1 MEHALDDGLGKERA
15 TSREETSPGV
25 RLEAIDDPADLR
37 GLTIPQLEAL
47 AAEIREFLVEVAA
60 TKGGHFASSL
70 GTVELTLALHYVFN
84 TPHDL
89 LVWDVGHQG
98 YVHKI
103 LTGRRDRLP
112 TIRQDGGLSGFLK
125 RDESPYDSFGAGHAS
140 TAASAALGMATARD
154 LKREARKVIAVV
166 GDGAMTGGLAFEALN
181 NAGALGKD
189 LLVVLNDNAMS
200 ISPNVGAVAHYLTS
214 LTTHPY
220 YRKMKEEIY
229 TVLAR
234 LPRFGAPV
242 RQLAQR
248 LELGVKSA
256 LVPGAFFQALG
267 FQYLGPIDGHDL
279 EEIVP
284 TLERIRDLQKGP
296 VLLHVMTH
304 KGKGFKL
311 AEADPLTWHGVT
323 PFDPSTGKTL
333 DLPAPPAPGPSFT
346 RAFSDALI
354 DLAERHPDVVALTA
368 AMAPG
373 TGLDA
378 FQQRFPERSFD
389 VGIAEGH
396 AVTFAAGL
404 ATQGLRP
411 VCAIYSTFLQRA
423 FDHVVHDVALQDL
436 PVIFAMDRGGLVG
449 ADGPTHHGA
458 LDLAYMRMVPGMVV
472 SAPKDADELADLLET
487 AYACTAGPFAIRYPR
502 DNSPTPRRRAP
513 CVLPVGSWELLR
525 EDGWDV
531 ALLAVGTMVGSAE
544 RLADGLASRGYGA
557 SVVNARFVKP
567 LDTAML
573 RRIAGAAKLV
583 VTLEEGTLRGGFG
596 SAVHEASVEEDLGV
610 SGRLVHFGLPDRFL
624 THGSRG
630 RLLEDAGLS
639 VPKMLEALVER
650 LAGAG

>member
-1 MEHALDDGLGKERA
+1 MEHVLDDSRGKGR
-15 TSREETSPGV
+15 TVSRDGAGARV
-25 RLEAIDDPADLR
+25 RLSAIDDPSDLR
-37 GLTIPQLEAL
+37 AL
-47 AAEIREFLVEVAA
+47 SIDDLRDLAGQIREYLVEVAA

-89 LVWDVGHQG
+89 LVWDVGHQA

-112 TIRQDGGLSGFLK
+112 TIRQDDGLSGFLK
-125 RDESPYDSFGAGHAS
+125 RDESPYDTFGAGHAS
-140 TAASAALGMATARD
+140 TAASAALGMAIARE
-154 LKREARKVIAVV
+154 LKHEQRKVIAVV

-181 NAGALGKD
+181 NAGALGKE

-242 RQLAQR
+242 RELAQR

-279 EEIVP
+279 DELVP
-284 TLERIRDLQKGP
+284 TLQRIRDLQKGP

-323 PFDPSTGKTL
+323 PFDPATGRTISAA
-333 DLPAPPAPGPSFT
+333 APPAPGPSYT
-346 RAFSDALI
+346 QAFSDALI
-354 DLAERHPDVVALTA
+354 DLAARHADVVALTA

-378 FQQRFPERSFD
+378 FAQQYPERFFD

-396 AVTFAAGL
+396 GVTFAAGL

-423 FDHVVHDVALQDL
+423 FDHVVHDVAMQHL

-458 LDLAYMRMVPGMVV
+458 LDIAYMRMVPGMVV
-472 SAPKDADELADLLET
+472 CAPRDADELADLLET
-487 AYACTAGPFAIRYPR
+487 AHAHDGGPFAIRYPR
-502 DNSPTPRRRAP
+502 DHSPAPRTRAP
-513 CVLPVGSWELLR
+513 RVLPIGSWEMLR
-525 EDGWDV
+525 EEGGDV
-531 ALLAVGTMVGSAE
+531 ALLAVGSMVGTAQKV
-544 RLADGLASRGYGA
+544 ADGLVARGYGA

-567 LDTAML
+567 LDSAML
-573 RRIAGAAKLV
+573 RTIAEKARLV

-596 SAVHEASVEEDLGV
+596 SAVHEASVEEGLALSV
-610 SGRLVHFGLPDRFL
+610 RLAHFGLPDRFL

-639 VPKMLEALVER
+639 APQVLEAVLAR
-650 LAGAG
+650 LARA

>member
-1 MEHALDDGLGKERA
+1 MEHVLDDSRGKGRTVPRDGA
-15 TSREETSPGV
+15 GARV
-25 RLEAIDDPADLR
+25 RLASIDDPADLR
-37 GLTIPQLEAL
+37 AL
-47 AAEIREFLVEVAA
+47 SIDDLRDLAGQIREFLVEVAA

-70 GTVELTLALHYVFN
+70 GTVELTLALHYVFQ

-89 LVWDVGHQG
+89 LVWDVGHQA

-112 TIRQDGGLSGFLK
+112 TIRQDEGLSGFLK
-125 RDESPYDSFGAGHAS
+125 RDESPYDAFGAGHAS
-140 TAASAALGMATARD
+140 TAASAALGMAIARE
-154 LKREARKVIAVV
+154 LKHEQRKVIAVV

-234 LPRFGAPV
+234 LPRFAAPV
-242 RQLAQR
+242 RELAQR

-279 EEIVP
+279 DELVP
-284 TLERIRDLQKGP
+284 TLKRIRDLQKGP

-311 AEADPLTWHGVT
+311 AEDDPLTWHGVT
-323 PFDPSTGKTL
+323 PFDPATGKTISA
-333 DLPAPPAPGPSFT
+333 PAPPAPGPSYT
-346 RAFSDALI
+346 QAFSEALL
-354 DLAERHPDVVALTA
+354 DLAGRHPDVVALTA

-378 FQQRFPERSFD
+378 FAHQFPDRFFD

-396 AVTFAAGL
+396 GVTFAAGL

-423 FDHVVHDVALQDL
+423 FDHIVHDVAMQQL
-436 PVIFAMDRGGLVG
+436 PVTFALDRGGLVG

-472 SAPKDADELADLLET
+472 AAPRDADELADLLET
-487 AYACTAGPFAIRYPR
+487 AHGYADGPFAIRYPR
-502 DNSPTPRRRAP
+502 DSSPGPRTRAP
-513 CVLPVGSWELLR
+513 RVLPVGSWELLR
-525 EDGWDV
+525 ESGWDV
-531 ALLAVGTMVGSAE
+531 ALLAVGAMVGTAQKV
-544 RLADGLASRGYGA
+544 ADGLVAKGYGA
-557 SVVNARFVKP
+557 TVVNARFVKP
-567 LDTAML
+567 LDLELL
-573 RRIAGAAKLV
+573 RTVAGKARLA

-596 SAVHEASVEEDLGV
+596 SAVHEASVEAGLGL
-610 SGRLVHFGLPDRFL
+610 SARLAHFGLPDRFL

-630 RLLEDAGLS
+630 RLLEDAGLAPAQ
-639 VPKMLEALVER
+639 VLEAILAR
-650 LAGAG
+650 LART